1 MIVSDAEVY
10 YAAEAALML
19 AWKYSHPELAQR
31 LLRGFSHSPLKLQRK
46 AAKYFRG
53 RMGGGHLPQPIDPDW
68 RVAEFHADGNY
79 ANHRFSY
86 ND

>member
-31 LLRGFSHSPLKLQRK
+31 WLEQFKESSLSSHRNV
-46 AAKYFRG
+46 AARFEE
-53 RMGGGHLPQPIDPDW
+53 RMEMGTLPVPIDPDG
-68 RVAEFHADGNY
+68 RVAIFLGDGDFTQ
-79 ANHRFSY
+79 HRFSY
-86 ND
+86 SD